1 MVISPWAS
9 NLIASCIF
17 AQLCIKCPWI
27 SFFTQGYTLSFDVAP
42 LLGSSVLGGAVVIP
56 VASGVGVKLGRVGG
70 V

>member
-1 MVISPWAS
+1 M
-9 NLIASCIF
+9 
-17 AQLCIKCPWI
+17 
-27 SFFTQGYTLSFDVAP
+27 LSFDVDP